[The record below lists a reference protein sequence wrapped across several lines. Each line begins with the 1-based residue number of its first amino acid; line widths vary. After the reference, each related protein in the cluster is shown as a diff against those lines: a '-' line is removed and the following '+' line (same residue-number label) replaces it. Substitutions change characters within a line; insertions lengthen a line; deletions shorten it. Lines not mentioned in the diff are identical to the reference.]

1 MKKQVSLIFMVCG
14 LLFTVCL
21 ITANIV
27 SQKLIRV
34 YGFDLTAGVIIFP
47 LVYVLNDII
56 AEVWGY
62 RKMRLIIWMG
72 FMMNFFVIFIFRLTI
87 WAPSSP
93 HFIYQNSLTLTLLT
107 TERFTV
113 ASFIAF
119 LIGSFINAYVM
130 SKMKIRQH
138 GRNFGL
144 RAIVS
149 TILGE
154 GADSFIFLTIALAG
168 HIRHHHLIVMI
179 FTQIAFK
186 TAYEIIVLPLT
197 TYLVKRIKK
206 HEHTDIIDHEI
217 SYNPFKVKEV

>member
-1 MKKQVSLIFMVCG
+1 MVCG

-179 FTQIAFK
+179 FTQIVFK

-206 HEHTDIIDHEI
+206 HEHTDVIDHEI

>member
-130 SKMKIRQH
+130 SKMKIRHH

-206 HEHTDIIDHEI
+206 HEHTDVIDHEI
-217 SYNPFKVKEV
+217 SYNPFNVKEV

>member
-179 FTQIAFK
+179 FTQIVFK

-206 HEHTDIIDHEI
+206 HEHTDVIDHEI

>member
-1 MKKQVSLIFMVCG
+1 MKKHVSVTFMICG

-21 ITANIV
+21 IVANIV

-34 YGFDLTAGVIIFP
+34 FGFDLTAGVVIFP
-47 LVYVLNDII
+47 IAYILNDLI

-62 RKMRLIIWMG
+62 RKMRLIIWLG
-72 FMMNFFVIFIFRLTI
+72 FLMNFLTI
-87 WAPSSP
+87 IVFHFTFWLPSSP
-93 HFIYQNSLTLTLLT
+93 HFIYQNSYGIILLT
-107 TERFTV
+107 AERFTV

-119 LIGSFINAYVM
+119 MIGSFINAYVM

-168 HIRHHHLIVMI
+168 HIRHHHLIIMI
-179 FTQIAFK
+179 FTQIIVK
-186 TAYEIIVLPLT
+186 TAYELVVLPLT
-197 TYLVKRIKK
+197 TYLVKIIKK
-206 HEHTDIIDHEI
+206 HEHADVLDHNL
-217 SYNPFKVKEV
+217 SYNPFKVNEV